1 MTLHLEAGKYA
12 LYLWPAYGLS
22 AVVIAALVV
31 EALLK
36 ARRWRRAAEA
46 LDGKGAQPGPGD
58 GV

>member
-22 AVVIAALVV
+22 AVVIAVLIA

-46 LDGKGAQPGPGD
+46 LDGRGALPRSRD
-58 GV
+58 GG